1 METLAVF
8 RDISLLWLIFLTFLA
23 VLPFGVLFFFAV
35 KGMHRL
41 RQLAKQYLPVAQDYA
56 RLVADKSEEV
66 SQKVTDPI
74 IGANAKA
81 AQVNGLTKAIFDRRN
96 NA

>member
-23 VLPFGVLFFFAV
+23 VLPFAVLFFFAV
-35 KGMHRL
+35 KGMVRL